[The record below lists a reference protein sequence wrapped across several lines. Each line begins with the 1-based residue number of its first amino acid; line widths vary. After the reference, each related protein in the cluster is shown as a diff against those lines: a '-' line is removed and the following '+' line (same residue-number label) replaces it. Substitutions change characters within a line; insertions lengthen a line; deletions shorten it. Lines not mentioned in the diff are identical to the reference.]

1 MKMDCT
7 GRSGLVHVLV
17 HLFLQQD
24 LLKKG
29 EQRVIRLISPPLPL
43 DCLKTVLPHLPTYA
57 LLQKKVAVIGGQ
69 WGVLQL

>member
-1 MKMDCT
+1 MEVDCT

-29 EQRVIRLISPPLPL
+29 EQRVIRLISPTLPL
-43 DCLKTVLPHLPTYA
+43 DCLKTVLPHLPSYVS
-57 LLQKKVAVIGGQ
+57 LQERVTVIGDQ
-69 WGVLQL
+69 WGVLPL